1 MGNSLSY
8 LLQLTKEIFG
18 LNPLV
23 VLFLLG
29 ENYSLKMIENS
40 VQKIPNLED
49 LN

>member
-23 VLFLLG
+23 VLFLIG
-29 ENYSLKMIENS
+29 DKYSLKRIENS
-40 VQKIPNLED
+40 DEKIPILEHI
-49 LN
+49 